1 MEREEAIRRIKAWN
15 LDSDDME
22 VLATAIPEL
31 KENEDER
38 IRMALIKLM
47 TVAGENYVRSATGF
61 EKEQLIAYL
70 EKQQERNVVP
80 SRETILGICWKEDP
94 EEREGLTQLQYI
106 QKYWNE
112 KCDYQNE
119 QKPINNSTR
128 EKIISRATSEK
139 QVVLLSESNGNAE
152 IGWDTRSLEDAK
164 KLLEYGIAFINE
176 RLGTKP
182 AECGDDEKIRKGLIQ
197 HLKELR
203 NWKVGTLSPIKVP
216 AHYDAWI
223 TYLEKQQGRKPGATI
238 NGEPIPTENQSV
250 NIPLAEWSDT
260 DNIGWDEAF
269 ACVTRAEKSAKN
281 EEELQNAVTAEKWLK
296 EIKEKMYALAR
307 KEVEYDVSACGRR
320 GRMGGVPREFSEK
333 AEEYQKGIKPPYDAD
348 DIISAYESG
357 MMEEEKEVEKVYKT
371 QDVIFRKGLSEGR
384 KVTLEGLPKWKYAEL
399 EMRSPV
405 IKYLVEYEVDNG
417 DEEPTRIV
425 IPTNYV
431 EPCQRYM
438 EIDESL
444 LRLGNVIDSV
454 DGR

>member
-15 LDSDDME
+15 LDPDDME

-61 EKEQLIAYL
+61 EKEQLIAYI

-106 QKYWNE
+106 QKYWNK
-112 KCDYQNE
+112 KCDYQKE

-176 RLGTKP
+176 QLGTKP

-203 NWKVGTLSPIKVP
+203 NWKAGTMSPIKVP

-223 TYLEKQQGRKPGATI
+223 TYLEKQKEQKPELYYDKELGNAAREFYLSGGADSPVDSTGLVPIVRMAEFGATWMKERIEKEQKPVNHNLTTFHRDVVYAAMCNKNLDEGLRCNLEMVYKTIKELVDRAPVIREQKPRATI

-250 NIPLAEWSDT
+250 DIPLVEWS
-260 DNIGWDEAF
+260 NEDEILRVRTINRLETLNF
-269 ACVTRAEKSAKN
+269 HGISG
-281 EEELQNAVTAEKWLK
+281 K
-296 EIKEKMYALAR
+296 EI
-307 KEVEYDVSACGRR
+307 
-320 GRMGGVPREFSEK
+320 RES
-333 AEEYQKGIKPPYDAD
+333 
-348 DIISAYESG
+348 
-357 MMEEEKEVEKVYKT
+357 
-371 QDVIFRKGLSEGR
+371 
-384 KVTLEGLPKWKYAEL
+384 
-399 EMRSPV
+399 
-405 IKYLVEYEVDNG
+405 
-417 DEEPTRIV
+417 
-425 IPTNYV
+425 
-431 EPCQRYM
+431 
-438 EIDESL
+438 IDWLESL
-444 LRLGNVIDSV
+444 PERFNLQTK
-454 DGR
+454 

>member
-15 LDSDDME
+15 LDPYDME
-22 VLATAIPEL
+22 VLAVIAPEL

-70 EKQQERNVVP
+70 EKQQEQNVVP

-112 KCDYQNE
+112 KCDYQKE

-203 NWKVGTLSPIKVP
+203 NWKAGTMSPIKVP

-223 TYLEKQQGRKPGATI
+223 TYLEKQQEQNPINHNLTTWHRDVVYCAMCDENLDEGLRCNLEMVYKTIKELVDRAPVIREQKSAVRPKATI
-238 NGEPIPTENQSV
+238 NGGPISTDNQSV
-250 NIPLAEWSDT
+250 DIPLAEWSEE
-260 DNIGWDEAF
+260 DE
-269 ACVTRAEKSAKN
+269 S
-281 EEELQNAVTAEKWLK
+281 ELQNA
-296 EIKEKMYALAR
+296 IDALEFLG
-307 KEVEYDVSACGRR
+307 KK
-320 GRMGGVPREFSEK
+320 GVYKSES
-333 AEEYQKGIKPPYDAD
+333 GYDAALQVA
-348 DIISAYESG
+348 SW
-357 MMEEEKEVEKVYKT
+357 
-371 QDVIFRKGLSEGR
+371 L
-384 KVTLEGLPKWKYAEL
+384 
-399 EMRSPV
+399 
-405 IKYLVEYEVDNG
+405 
-417 DEEPTRIV
+417 
-425 IPTNYV
+425 
-431 EPCQRYM
+431 
-438 EIDESL
+438 ESL
-444 LRLGNVIDSV
+444 PERFNLKAK
-454 DGR
+454 